1 MPAAGKAVRVKLSHV
16 GIYVRD
22 MERSL
27 RWYQEVLG
35 LKLSDYL
42 PAGNTQE
49 PAAPHGICWLRYDDL
64 HHELV
69 LVQLP
74 PGALQAGET
83 GRPGSLQQVAFR
95 LGSEAEVEAACARL
109 QAAGVEILR
118 PPRRQ
123 RMSGGLQ
130 FYFAD
135 PDGNKIELFSSANRL
150 PY

>member
-1 MPAAGKAVRVKLSHV
+1 MPMAERAIRVKLSHV

-22 MERSL
+22 MEKSL

-35 LKLSDYL
+35 LRLSDYL
-42 PAGNTQE
+42 PAGNAQE

-64 HHELV
+64 HHEVV
-69 LVQLP
+69 LIQLP
-74 PGALQAGET
+74 PEALGEEEAE
-83 GRPGSLQQVAFR
+83 RPNNLQQVAFR
-95 LGSEAEVEAACARL
+95 LATEEDVQAAYERL
-109 QAAGVEILR
+109 KAAGVTILN

-123 RMSGGLQ
+123 RTSGGLQ

-135 PDGNKIELFSSANRL
+135 PDGNKIELFSSTNRL

>member
-1 MPAAGKAVRVKLSHV
+1 MPAAERAVRVKLSHV

-22 MERSL
+22 MEKSL

-42 PAGNTQE
+42 PGGNTEE
-49 PAAPHGICWLRYDDL
+49 PQAPHGICWLRYDDL
-64 HHELV
+64 HHEVV
-69 LVQLP
+69 LIQLP
-74 PGALQAGET
+74 PEALAAGET
-83 GRPGSLQQVAFR
+83 GRPGGLQQVAFR
-95 LGSEAEVEAACARL
+95 LGSEAEGEAACARL
-109 QAAGVEILR
+109 KAAGVRILN

-123 RMSGGLQ
+123 RVSGGLQ

-135 PDGNKIELFSSANRL
+135 PDGNKIELFSSAHRL